1 LFARYYLAELLGVT
15 VAELEEKMS
24 LSEFTG
30 WIAYLREKN
39 RQMDNGRN

>member
-1 LFARYYLAELLGVT
+1 LLGVT

-30 WIAYLREKN
+30 WLAYLEEKN
-39 RQMDNGRN
+39 RQINNGRN